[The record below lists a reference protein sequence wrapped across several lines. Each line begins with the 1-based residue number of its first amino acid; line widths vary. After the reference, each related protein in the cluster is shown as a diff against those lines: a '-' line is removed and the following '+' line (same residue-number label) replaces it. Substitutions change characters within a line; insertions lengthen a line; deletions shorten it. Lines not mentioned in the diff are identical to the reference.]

1 MPQNDNT
8 DNLEPAMDVPA
19 SRSAI
24 PEKRPSASTLF
35 LLALAALAVYFC
47 YLIASPFRAPIFL
60 AVMIAVVFH
69 PVHVRIQQHIKGV
82 NAAALISTIL
92 VVIVV
97 IIPATGLGVVVLKEI
112 RGLYDLLSQKS
123 AEQGGWNPYV
133 THFADRFLGWLGQ
146 YVDVSTLDLR
156 GALVLRLDQ
165 ISQFL
170 ISWGA
175 QAVSDVVS
183 FSTATVFVFFTLFF
197 FFRDGRAVL
206 ARAAEALPLKAGQ
219 VERLFT
225 RVSESIVAN
234 VHGCL
239 AVGAAQGT
247 LLSLGFWALGVPSPV
262 VWGLVTALCSLIPI
276 VGSAAVWG
284 PAAVIF
290 FITGHAWKG
299 VILLAWGAAVVGQ
312 IDNVVRPYVISGR
325 AKMHPLLVFFA
336 VLGGLEAFGILGLFI
351 GPVVVSL
358 TLVVFEMLR
367 EENAPYVTGAVLDS
381 ANHCEISQP
390 GVR

>member
-1 MPQNDNT
+1 
-8 DNLEPAMDVPA
+8 MDVPA
-19 SRSAI
+19 SGSAI

-35 LLALAALAVYFC
+35 LLALAALALYFC
-47 YLIASPFRAPIFL
+47 YLIASPFRGPIFL
-60 AVMIAVVFH
+60 AVMIAIVFH
-69 PVHVRIQQHIKGV
+69 PVHVRVQQHIKGK

-97 IIPATGLGVVVLKEI
+97 IIPATALGLVVLKEI
-112 RGLYDLLSQKS
+112 RGLSDLLNEKS

-133 THFADRFLGWLGQ
+133 THSVDRFLGWLAQ

-156 GALVLRLDQ
+156 GALVRLLDQ
-165 ISQFL
+165 ISRSL

-175 QAVSDVVS
+175 QVVSDIVS
-183 FSTATVFVFFTLFF
+183 FLTATVVAFFTLFF
-197 FFRDGRAVL
+197 LFRDGRSVL
-206 ARAAEALPLKAGQ
+206 AHAADALPLKAGQ

-225 RVSESIVAN
+225 GVSDSIVAN
-234 VHGCL
+234 VYGCL

-247 LLSLGFWALGVPSPV
+247 LLGLGFWALRVPSPV

-290 FITGHAWKG
+290 FITGHPWKG
-299 VILLAWGAAVVGQ
+299 AILLAWGAVVVAQ

-336 VLGGLEAFGILGLFI
+336 LIGGVKAFGVLGLFI
-351 GPVVVSL
+351 GPVVLSL

-367 EENAPYVTGAVLDS
+367 EENAS
-381 ANHCEISQP
+381 
-390 GVR
+390 